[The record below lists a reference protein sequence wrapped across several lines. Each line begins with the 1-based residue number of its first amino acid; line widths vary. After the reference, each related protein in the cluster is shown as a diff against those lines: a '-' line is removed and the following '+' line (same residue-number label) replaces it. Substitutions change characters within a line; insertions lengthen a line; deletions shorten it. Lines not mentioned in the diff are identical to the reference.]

1 MQNVEIPARTNCP
14 TAALNPA
21 KNELNG
27 YPPVKHAYT
36 NCTAPTYIRKTRKAS
51 MIMRELGVLARYDF
65 HKSLAAMDTR
75 EMEKEVS
82 LFEDVVG

>member
-1 MQNVEIPARTNCP
+1 MSSNIPARTNCP

-36 NCTAPTYIRKTRKAS
+36 NCTTPTYIRKTRKAS
-51 MIMRELGVLARYDF
+51 MIKREFEVVARYAFQRSVVAVD
-65 HKSLAAMDTR
+65 KR
-75 EMEKEVS
+75 EREKE
-82 LFEDVVG
+82 DN